1 MNLNYTTISATKND
15 IIKKIGFDIFK
26 NPDDIKNIGRKPQ
39 VDPDEEVGED
49 VRKIYPIS
57 RNYSRDK
64 NKKKVKIVKIKI
76 SLKKVGA
83 PLSKFRHKKYF
94 SFE

>member
-49 VRKIYPIS
+49 VRQIYPIS

-64 NKKKVKIVKIKI
+64 NKKKK
-76 SLKKVGA
+76 
-83 PLSKFRHKKYF
+83 
-94 SFE
+94 

>member
-39 VDPDEEVGED
+39 VDPDEEVGEEI
-49 VRKIYPIS
+49 KQSFLFLEIIQEI
-57 RNYSRDK
+57 K
-64 NKKKVKIVKIKI
+64 TKKKVKIVKIKI

>member
-1 MNLNYTTISATKND
+1 MNLNNTTISATKND

-49 VRKIYPIS
+49 VRQIYPIS

-64 NKKKVKIVKIKI
+64 NKKK
-76 SLKKVGA
+76 
-83 PLSKFRHKKYF
+83 SKN
-94 SFE
+94 S